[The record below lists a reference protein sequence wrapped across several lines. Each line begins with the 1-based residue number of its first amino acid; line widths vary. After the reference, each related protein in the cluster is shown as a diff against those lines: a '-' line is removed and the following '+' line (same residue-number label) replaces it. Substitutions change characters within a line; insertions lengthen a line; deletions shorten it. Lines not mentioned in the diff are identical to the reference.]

1 MSTKHEVSVELAGGK
16 RLVFETGRMAKQA
29 SGAALV
35 TTGETVVLATA
46 VASPDPREG
55 IDFFPLT
62 VDYREYTY
70 AGGRIPGGFIKREGR
85 PSEKEILTSRQI
97 DRPIRPL
104 FPDGF
109 RNETQ
114 VIALV
119 FSADKENDPDV
130 VAINAASAALALSDI
145 PFSATVGAVR
155 VGRINGQLVINPTY
169 SERAESTLNIMVV
182 GHKDGIVMIEAGA
195 KQETEE
201 VVIEA
206 IEFGHAEIKKIVAAI
221 EDLVSKGGKTKRAF
235 TPPDFDEAYYNELK
249 AKVGERLK
257 DALDTKTHEKIE
269 SYALVK
275 KIKDEAAAEIPA
287 DDTTGLKKKLGTY
300 YEILRERTF
309 REQVTKDRIRPDR
322 RAFDE
327 IRPISIETGVLPRTH
342 GSALF
347 TRGETQALVTATLGT
362 ADDAQRMESYEGE
375 MKKNFMLHYN
385 FPPFSVGETGR
396 MTGVGR
402 REVGHGALAE
412 RAISAVLPDPEDSPY
427 SIRIVSDIL
436 ESNGSSSMAS
446 VCGASLAL
454 YDSGI
459 QLKGAVAGVA
469 MGLVKEGDDYAILT
483 DIAGAEDHY
492 GDMDFKVAGT
502 RKGITALQM
511 DIKIGG
517 LTRQILSEAMDQAR
531 RGRFFLLDK
540 MDAVLDGPRT
550 ERSKYAP
557 RIETVQIPTDKIR
570 DLIGKGGATIR
581 GIIEQTGAK
590 IDVDDSGRVS
600 VASSDA
606 DGLKKALAM
615 ISDITAV
622 PEVGKIYLGKVVRL
636 AEFGA
641 FVELFPGTD
650 GLLHISE
657 IAEHR
662 VKEVKDELREGD
674 QVMVKVLAIEGNRIK
689 LSRKAL
695 IKEQKAK
702 LAASNPQQAPPVE
715 AEGEQQAPP
724 PPPRPQRPVHEFD
737 EKQPRSNQ
745 STILIEGG
753 DDFDDDETEE
763 FDEENEPNFNRIEGA
778 PVPVGANQGGGQNRP
793 QGGGG
798 DNRRRRRRRG
808 GRPGGGGGRPS
819 GGGGGHHS

>member
-1 MSTKHEVSVELAGGK
+1 MSMKHEVAVELAGGK
-16 RLVFETGRMAKQA
+16 RLVFETGRIAKQA
-29 SGAALV
+29 SGSALV

-46 VASPDPREG
+46 VASPEQREG

-85 PSEKEILTSRQI
+85 PSEKEILTARQI

-130 VAINAASAALALSDI
+130 VAINAAAAALALSDI
-145 PFSATVGAVR
+145 PFGATVGAVR
-155 VGRINGQLVINPTY
+155 VGRVDGQFVINPTY
-169 SERAESTLNIMVV
+169 AERALTTVNIMVV
-182 GHKDGIVMIEAGA
+182 GHKDGIVMIESGA
-195 KQETEE
+195 KEETEE
-201 VVIEA
+201 VILAA
-206 IEFGHAEIKKIVAAI
+206 IEFAHGEIKKIVAVIDELAA
-221 EDLVSKGGKTKRAF
+221 KAGKKKRAF
-235 TPPDFDEAYYNELK
+235 VAPEFDESYYAELK
-249 AKVGERLK
+249 AKVGDRLK
-257 DALDTKTHEKIE
+257 DAQDTKTHGKTE
-269 SYALVK
+269 SYALIK
-275 KIKDEAAAEIPA
+275 KIKDELVAALPA
-287 DDTTGLKKKLGTY
+287 DDPTAKKRLNFY
-300 YEILRERTF
+300 YEQLIERLF

-327 IRPISIETGVLPRTH
+327 IRAISIETRVLPRTH

-347 TRGETQALVTATLGT
+347 TRGETQALVTVTLGT
-362 ADDAQRMESYEGE
+362 NDDGQRLESYEGE
-375 MKKNFMLHYN
+375 QRKNFMLHYN

-402 REVGHGALAE
+402 REIGHGALAE
-412 RAISAVLPDPEDSPY
+412 RAITPVLPSADESPY
-427 SIRIVSDIL
+427 SMRVVSDIL

-454 YDSGI
+454 FDAGI
-459 QLKGAVAGVA
+459 PLKGAVAGVA
-469 MGLVKEGDDYAILT
+469 MGLVKEGDDYAILS

-517 LTRQILSEAMDQAR
+517 LTREILQQAMEQAR
-531 RGRFFLLDK
+531 QGRLFLLDK
-540 MDAVLDGPRT
+540 MDAALSGPHQ
-550 ERSKYAP
+550 ERSHYAP

-581 GIIEQTGAK
+581 GIVEQTGAK
-590 IDVDDSGRVS
+590 IDVDDTGRVS

-606 DGLKKALAM
+606 EGLKKALE
-615 ISDITAV
+615 IINNITAV
-622 PEVGKIYLGKVVRL
+622 PEIGKTYLGKVVRL

-695 IKEQKAK
+695 IKEQRAK
-702 LAASNPQQAPPVE
+702 LGQSAPAVE
-715 AEGEQQAPP
+715 EVEGSDEAPATPPP
-724 PPPRPQRPVHEFD
+724 PPPRPRHEFD
-737 EKQPRSNQ
+737 ERQPQSNQ

-753 DDFDDDETEE
+753 DDFDEDDTEE
-763 FDEENEPNFNRIEGA
+763 IDEENEPNFNRAEGA
-778 PVPVGANQGGGQNRP
+778 PVVAGGPPATGGARP
-793 QGGGG
+793 PAAANN
-798 DNRRRRRRRG
+798 NRRRRRRRG
-808 GRPGGGGGRPS
+808 GRGPGGTQS
-819 GGGGGHHS
+819 

>member
-1 MSTKHEVSVELAGGK
+1 MSKHEVAVELAGGK

-46 VASPDPREG
+46 VASPEAREG

-85 PSEKEILTSRQI
+85 PSEKEILTCRQI
-97 DRPIRPL
+97 DRPLRPL

-114 VIALV
+114 LIALV

-130 VAINAASAALALSDI
+130 VGINAAACAVALSDI

-155 VGRINGQLVINPTY
+155 VGRVEGEFVINPTY
-169 SERAESTLNIMVV
+169 SERAATTVNIMVV
-182 GHKDGIVMIEAGA
+182 GHKDGIVMIESGA
-195 KQETEE
+195 KEETEE
-201 VVIEA
+201 VILAA
-206 IEFGHAEIKKIVAAI
+206 IEFGHTEVKKICAAI
-221 EDLVSKGGKTKRAF
+221 DELVAVAGKKKRAF
-235 TPPDFDEAYYNELK
+235 VAPEFDEAYFAELK
-249 AKVGERLK
+249 AKIGDRLK
-257 DALDTKTHEKIE
+257 DALDTKTHAKLE
-269 SYALVK
+269 SQDLVK
-275 KIKDEAAAEIPA
+275 AIKDELAAALPA
-287 DDTTGLKKKLGTY
+287 DDPNAKKKLAHY
-300 YEILRERTF
+300 YEKLREEIF

-327 IRPISIETGVLPRTH
+327 IRQITIETSVLPRTH

-362 ADDAQRMESYEGE
+362 ADEGQRLESYEGE
-375 MKKNFMLHYN
+375 KKKPFMLHYN
-385 FPPFSVGETGR
+385 FPPFCVGETGR
-396 MTGVGR
+396 MGGTGR

-412 RAISAVLPDPEDSPY
+412 RAIAAVLPSAEESPY
-427 SIRIVSDIL
+427 TIRIVSDIL
-436 ESNGSSSMAS
+436 ESNGSSSMAT
-446 VCGASLAL
+446 VCGSSLAL
-454 YDSGI
+454 FDSGI
-459 QLKGAVAGVA
+459 ALKGAVAGVA

-517 LTRQILSEAMDQAR
+517 LTRQILQEAMEQAR
-531 RGRFFLLDK
+531 RGRIFLLDK

-550 ERSKYAP
+550 ERSAYAP
-557 RIETVQIPTDKIR
+557 RIETVMIPTDKIR

-590 IDVDDSGRVS
+590 IDVDDTGRVN
-600 VASSDA
+600 VASCDA
-606 DGLKKALAM
+606 DGLKKALEM
-615 ISDITAV
+615 IGNLTAV
-622 PEVGKIYLGKVVRL
+622 PEIGKVYLGKVVRL

-702 LAASNPQQAPPVE
+702 LGLTTAPAAGDSDEGSFEASAAPVAASK
-715 AEGEQQAPP
+715 
-724 PPPRPQRPVHEFD
+724 PRNEFD
-737 EKQPRSNQ
+737 ERQPKSNQ

-753 DDFDDDETEE
+753 DDFDGEGGEE
-763 FDEENEPNFNRIEGA
+763 FDEENEPNFNRVEGA
-778 PVPVGANQGGGQNRP
+778 PVPVGTAVAAPGAGRP
-793 QGGGG
+793 RPA
-798 DNRRRRRRRG
+798 DNNRRRRRRRPG
-808 GRPGGGGGRPS
+808 GPGGGRGP
-819 GGGGGHHS
+819 GGGQS

>member
-1 MSTKHEVSVELAGGK
+1 MSTKHEVAVELAGGK

-35 TTGETVVLATA
+35 STGETVVLATA

-85 PSEKEILTSRQI
+85 PSEKEILTCRQI
-97 DRPIRPL
+97 DRPLRPL

-114 VIALV
+114 LIALV

-130 VAINAASAALALSDI
+130 VGINAAAAAVALSDI
-145 PFSATVGAVR
+145 PFNATVAAVR
-155 VGRINGQLVINPTY
+155 VGRVNGEFVINPTY
-169 SERAESTLNIMVV
+169 AERAATTVNIMVV
-182 GHKDGIVMIEAGA
+182 GHKDGIVMIESGA
-195 KQETEE
+195 KEETED
-201 VVIEA
+201 VILAA
-206 IEFGHAEIKKIVAAI
+206 IEFAHEEIKKIVAAI
-221 EDLVSKGGKTKRAF
+221 EELVAKAGKPKRQF
-235 TPPDFDEAYYNELK
+235 TAPEVDEAYYAELK
-249 AKVGERLK
+249 AKIGDRLK
-257 DALDTKTHEKIE
+257 DALDTKTHDKIE

-275 KIKDEAAAEIPA
+275 QIKDELVAEIPA
-287 DDTTGLKKKLGTY
+287 EDATAKKKLAHY
-300 YEILRERTF
+300 YELLRERLF
-309 REQVTKDRIRPDR
+309 REQVTRERIRPDR

-362 ADDAQRMESYEGE
+362 MDDSQRLESYEGE
-375 MKKNFMLHYN
+375 QKKSFMLHYN

-412 RAISAVLPDPEDSPY
+412 RAISAVLPGVDESPY

-454 YDSGI
+454 FDAGI
-459 QLKGAVAGVA
+459 KLKGAVAGVA

-517 LTRQILSEAMDQAR
+517 LTREILKQAMEQAR
-531 RGRFFLLDK
+531 QGRLFLLDK
-540 MDAVLDGPRT
+540 MDTELDGPRV

-557 RIETVQIPTDKIR
+557 RIETVMIPTDKIR

-581 GIIEQTGAK
+581 GIVEQTGAK
-590 IDVDDSGRVS
+590 IDVDDTGKVS

-606 DGLKKALAM
+606 EGLKKALA
-615 ISDITAV
+615 IINNLTAV
-622 PEVGKIYLGKVVRL
+622 PEVGKTYLGKVVRL

-662 VKEVKDELREGD
+662 VKDVKDELREGD
-674 QVMVKVLAIEGNRIK
+674 QVMVKVLALEGNRIK

-702 LAASNPQQAPPVE
+702 LAQSAPAETEEFVSAPVPVP
-715 AEGEQQAPP
+715 AAPA
-724 PPPRPQRPVHEFD
+724 RQRHEFD
-737 EKQPRSNQ
+737 ERQPNSNQ

-753 DDFDDDETEE
+753 DDFDGEGGAEI
-763 FDEENEPNFNRIEGA
+763 DEENEPNFNRVDGA
-778 PVPVGANQGGGQNRP
+778 ATQGAQPFSGGAQPGGAN
-793 QGGGG
+793 
-798 DNRRRRRRRG
+798 RRRRRRG
-808 GRPGGGGGRPS
+808 GRPGGGQG
-819 GGGGGHHS
+819 